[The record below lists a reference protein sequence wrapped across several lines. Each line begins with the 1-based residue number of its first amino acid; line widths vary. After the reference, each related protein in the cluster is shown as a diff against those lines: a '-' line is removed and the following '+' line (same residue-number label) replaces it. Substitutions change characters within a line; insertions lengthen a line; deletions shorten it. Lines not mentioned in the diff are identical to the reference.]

1 MILGEG
7 LNYSYTS
14 KIIGKEET
22 ENFVFFSGNIPE
34 YSGILSE
41 IPEFFF
47 SEFFRKIPKFF
58 FPEFCWNFRN
68 FFFRNFSGKFRIF
81 FFRNFI
87 EIPEF
92 FFSEIFRNFPK
103 FFFPEL
109 KIPEFFRNSGISGKF
124 YQP

>member
-7 LNYSYTS
+7 LNYSYRS

-22 ENFVFFSGNIPE
+22 ENLVFFSGNIPE
-34 YSGILSE
+34 
-41 IPEFFF
+41 
-47 SEFFRKIPKFF
+47 
-58 FPEFCWNFRN
+58 FCRNFRN

-92 FFSEIFRNFPK
+92 FFSEFFRNIPE

-124 YQP
+124 YQPYLFSI

>member
-22 ENFVFFSGNIPE
+22 ENFVFFFRKYSGIFRNFVGNSGIFFFGIFPE
-34 YSGILSE
+34 NSEFFFSGILSE
-41 IPEFFF
+41 FPEFFF
-47 SEFFRKIPKFF
+47 SEF
-58 FPEFCWNFRN
+58 
-68 FFFRNFSGKFRIF
+68 
-81 FFRNFI
+81 
-87 EIPEF
+87 
-92 FFSEIFRNFPK
+92 FRNFPK

>member
-34 YSGILSE
+34 
-41 IPEFFF
+41 FC
-47 SEFFRKIPKFF
+47 RK
-58 FPEFCWNFRN
+58 FRN
-68 FFFRNFSGKFRIF
+68 FFFRNFSGKFRNF
-81 FFRNFI
+81 FFRNFVGI
-87 EIPEF
+87 SGIFFFGIFPENSEFFFSGILSEFPEF
-92 FFSEIFRNFPK
+92 FFSEFFRNIPE

>member
-41 IPEFFF
+41 
-47 SEFFRKIPKFF
+47 
-58 FPEFCWNFRN
+58 FPE
-68 FFFRNFSGKFRIF
+68 FFFRNFSGKFRNF
-81 FFRNFI
+81 FFRNFVGI
-87 EIPEF
+87 SGIFFFGIFPENSEF
-92 FFSEIFRNFPK
+92 FFSGILSKFRNFFFRNFSEIFRNF
-103 FFFPEL
+103 
-109 KIPEFFRNSGISGKF
+109 FFRNFRDSEFRKKSGI
-124 YQP
+124 YQPY

>member
-41 IPEFFF
+41 FPEFFF
-47 SEFFRKIPKFF
+47 SEFFRKIPNFF
-58 FPEFCWNFRN
+58 FPEFY
-68 FFFRNFSGKFRIF
+68 
-81 FFRNFI
+81 
-87 EIPEF
+87 
-92 FFSEIFRNFPK
+92 
-103 FFFPEL
+103 
-109 KIPEFFRNSGISGKF
+109 RNSGIFFSGTENSGIFTEFRNFRKLL
-124 YQP
+124 PTLHIRS

>member
-58 FPEFCWNFRN
+58 FPEF
-68 FFFRNFSGKFRIF
+68 
-81 FFRNFI
+81 
-87 EIPEF
+87 
-92 FFSEIFRNFPK
+92 
-103 FFFPEL
+103 
-109 KIPEFFRNSGISGKF
+109 
-124 YQP
+124 

>member
-47 SEFFRKIPKFF
+47 SEFFRKIP
-58 FPEFCWNFRN
+58 N
-68 FFFRNFSGKFRIF
+68 FFFTGIL
-81 FFRNFI
+81 
-87 EIPEF
+87 
-92 FFSEIFRNFPK
+92 SE
-103 FFFPEL
+103 FPEL
-109 KIPEFFRNSGISGKF
+109 FFSGIL
-124 YQP
+124 

>member
-58 FPEFCWNFRN
+58 FPEFYRN
-68 FFFRNFSGKFRIF
+68 SGIF
-81 FFRNFI
+81 FFGIFPKYSGI
-87 EIPEF
+87 
-92 FFSEIFRNFPK
+92 FFSEISEIPNS
-103 FFFPEL
+103 E
-109 KIPEFFRNSGISGKF
+109 KIPEF
-124 YQP
+124 YQPY

>member
-34 YSGILSE
+34 
-41 IPEFFF
+41 
-47 SEFFRKIPKFF
+47 
-58 FPEFCWNFRN
+58 FCRN
-68 FFFRNFSGKFRIF
+68 
-81 FFRNFI
+81 FRNFI

-92 FFSEIFRNFPK
+92 YFSKFYRNSGIFLSK
-103 FFFPEL
+103 
-109 KIPEFFRNSGISGKF
+109 FRNSGN
-124 YQP
+124 

>member
-41 IPEFFF
+41 F
-47 SEFFRKIPKFF
+47 
-58 FPEFCWNFRN
+58 
-68 FFFRNFSGKFRIF
+68 
-81 FFRNFI
+81 
-87 EIPEF
+87 PEF
-92 FFSEIFRNFPK
+92 FFSEIFRNIPE

>member
-47 SEFFRKIPKFF
+47 SE
-58 FPEFCWNFRN
+58 
-68 FFFRNFSGKFRIF
+68 
-81 FFRNFI
+81 
-87 EIPEF
+87 
-92 FFSEIFRNFPK
+92 IFRNFPK

>member
-14 KIIGKEET
+14 KTIGKEET

-47 SEFFRKIPKFF
+47 SEFFRKIP
-58 FPEFCWNFRN
+58 N
-68 FFFRNFSGKFRIF
+68 F

-124 YQP
+124 YQPY